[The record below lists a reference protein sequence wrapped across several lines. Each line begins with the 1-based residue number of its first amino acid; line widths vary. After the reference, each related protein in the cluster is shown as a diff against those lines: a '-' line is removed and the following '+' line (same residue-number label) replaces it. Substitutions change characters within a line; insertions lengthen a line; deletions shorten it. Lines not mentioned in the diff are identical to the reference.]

1 MKLIRKVISTVKV
14 IQENKVGL
22 LKELKDLTGIT
33 KLVVQEI
40 VRIWI

>member
-1 MKLIRKVISTVKV
+1 MKLIRKIISTVKV